1 MWPNAGV
8 DFFNQ
13 YWPYDFLSQHWP
25 YAALAA
31 SVVVLVLLRKTWKRV
46 RRLEAQVTS
55 LQGQLFQIQQ
65 GRLFEAIRSNSVPV
79 IEIKQ
84 PDGPSIVPTGPA
96 SQETPGTTMP
106 QDINR

>member
-31 SVVVLVLLRKTWKRV
+31 SGVALVLLRKTWKRV
-46 RRLEAQVTS
+46 RRLEAQVKS
-55 LQGQLFQIQQ
+55 LQGDLFQIQQ

-96 SQETPGTTMP
+96 SQETSGTTIP
-106 QDINR
+106 